1 MGCDET
7 REDIE
12 EKMLYTRLEREEI
25 RKQRKLLLEELKL
38 STGETYKK
46 EKVPDFVDVDYIR
59 EKKKKHYE
67 KMIKEELKKVE
78 EKEMREKKKR
88 EEMEKELEEERK
100 REELLYMPLDMRVK
114 NKNTDLEDIYYL
126 NYVLEKK
133 SKDKNNEKSKDK
145 KHNKKDKKSNKKHIK
160 GKLNKD
166 KSYDSQEEEKDIN
179 DYMEPV
185 NAKIQTKIGSV
196 RSILG
201 NNKDNNNNKI
211 IVNNDENNND
221 ASISEASKIMQ
232 YVTPHLQP
240 ND

>member
-12 EKMLYTRLEREEI
+12 EKMLYTRLEREEV

-38 STGETYKK
+38 STGERYKK
-46 EKVPDFVDVDYIR
+46 EKVPDFVDVEYIR

-67 KMIKEELKKVE
+67 KLVKAEMKKVE
-78 EKEMREKKKR
+78 ERERKERKRR
-88 EEMEKELEEERK
+88 EEIEKELEEEQK
-100 REELLYMPLDMRVK
+100 KEELLYMPLDMQVK
-114 NKNTDLEDIYYL
+114 NQNTDLEDIYYL
-126 NYVLEKK
+126 NYVLEQRKEK
-133 SKDKNNEKSKDK
+133 NKDKIKDK
-145 KHNKKDKKSNKKHIK
+145 KHNKKDKKSNKKHKK
-160 GKLNKD
+160 GKRNKD
-166 KSYDSQEEEKDIN
+166 NSDDSQDEESEEKEKN
-179 DYMEPV
+179 DYIEPI

-201 NNKDNNNNKI
+201 NNKI
-211 IVNNDENNND
+211 INNDLNNND
-221 ASISEASKIMQ
+221 DNVSDNASKIMP